1 MGVTAQ
7 MDIDR
12 WRSPRLLR
20 SNMCSDGTP
29 LMLARYVDEYETLAT
44 ALGWLLVDVIAS
56 SASWA
61 AKHGSEP
68 ATDPDVELP
77 RRNKPITDLFC
88 FGFDSPPSQLVCFAL
103 LIWFFIFLLHCK
115 CECVFVLEFFFK
127 KMCDFVYVWVEF
139 NRFLFCQWKLS
150 QNFRFCVRFQRKWRE
165 KVRKKQKL

>member
-1 MGVTAQ
+1 
-7 MDIDR
+7 
-12 WRSPRLLR
+12 
-20 SNMCSDGTP
+20 
-29 LMLARYVDEYETLAT
+29 MLARYVDEYETLAT

-115 CECVFVLEFFFK
+115 CECVFVLEFFFQK
-127 KMCDFVYVWVEF
+127 NVW
-139 NRFLFCQWKLS
+139 
-150 QNFRFCVRFQRKWRE
+150 FCVCVSRIQPVFILPVKIITKFSFLRSFSEEMKRKSQ
-165 KVRKKQKL
+165 KKTEIVDAANNSDSVQTEL